1 MPKRILISGASVAG
15 PALAGWLGRSG
26 WETTVVEAAPALR
39 RGGYAVDFRGA
50 THLEVLRRMG
60 VLEAVRG
67 SRTGGRTTRFVR
79 QSGETILTMPPEFTG
94 GDLEIPRSALSRL
107 LYERSREHVDYVF
120 GDKMTS
126 IVQDADGVE
135 VTFLHG
141 SPRRFDLVIGAD
153 GMHSGVRRI
162 AFGPEEDYVTGLGY
176 RIAGWDV
183 PAVADLHG
191 ETLVHNAP
199 GTLVSV
205 FPDAEDPSRANVLC
219 LYAAET
225 APLDLEEQL
234 RELRRRFAGHGW
246 LVPSLLDGLAGATD
260 VYCDTIARVDVP
272 RWRNGRVALL
282 GDAACGATLTGMGT
296 GTAVV
301 GAYVLA
307 HEIAAA
313 GPDFETAFARYE
325 SSLRPYARRGQA
337 GAGKAVKMLVP
348 TSGAAIWLRD
358 RFLSTALGRKL
369 ALRDASK
376 EAEVFR
382 LPDYRTVR
390 TTR

>member
-26 WETTVVEAAPALR
+26 CETTVVEAAPALR

-67 SRTGGRTTRFVR
+67 SRTAGRTTRFVR
-79 QSGETILTMPPEFTG
+79 RSGETILTMPPEFTG

-107 LYERSREHVDYVF
+107 LYERSREH
-120 GDKMTS
+120 
-126 IVQDADGVE
+126 
-135 VTFLHG
+135 
-141 SPRRFDLVIGAD
+141 
-153 GMHSGVRRI
+153 

-205 FPDAEDPSRANVLC
+205 FPDAEDPSRTHVLC

-225 APLDLEEQL
+225 APLSPEAHLP
-234 RELRRRFAGHGW
+234 ELRQKFAGHGW
-246 LVPSLLDGLAGATD
+246 LVPSLLDGLAEAAD

-272 RWRNGRVALL
+272 RWRNGRVVLP

-313 GPDFETAFARYE
+313 GTDFETA
-325 SSLRPYARRGQA
+325 
-337 GAGKAVKMLVP
+337 
-348 TSGAAIWLRD
+348 
-358 RFLSTALGRKL
+358 
-369 ALRDASK
+369 
-376 EAEVFR
+376 
-382 LPDYRTVR
+382 
-390 TTR
+390 